1 VPPAK
6 TAARPKKAPAE
17 RKAPAGAKKAAAPRR
32 AGAAASRTTL
42 AEVMAALEKAGTAQ
56 ARKTYARHGATGP
69 MFGVSF
75 ATLGAMVK
83 RIGVDQE
90 LALALWDTGNFDA
103 RNLAMKIADP
113 ATISPEDLDRWA
125 REIPS
130 RMSCLYVCMIAQ
142 EGPRGLSTATRW
154 LASSDDRVRAVGW
167 GLVGQLAGR
176 DEATPESWF
185 ADRLSEIE
193 RTLRT
198 SSNDVRYAMNNAL
211 IQIGGRSPAL
221 KKAALAAAKRIGP
234 VEVDHG
240 DTECKTPDAAA
251 TVEKM
256 WAHAKAKGYDTPTA
270 QERHRKPPRN
280 RC

>member
-1 VPPAK
+1 VSPAR
-6 TAARPKKAPAE
+6 TAARP
-17 RKAPAGAKKAAAPRR
+17 RKAPAAKKAAAGTKAAAPRR
-32 AGAAASRTTL
+32 AAAPAERTTL
-42 AEVMAALEKAGTAQ
+42 AEAMAALEKAGTAQ

-83 RIGVDQE
+83 RIGVDHE

-113 ATISPEDLDRWA
+113 ARISVEDLDRWA
-125 REIPS
+125 RETPA

-154 LASSDDRVRAVGW
+154 LASADDRVRAVGW

-185 ADRLSEIE
+185 ADRLAEIE
-193 RTLRT
+193 RTIRT
-198 SSNDVRYAMNNAL
+198 SPDDVRYAMNNAL
-211 IQIGGRSPAL
+211 IQVGGRSPAL
-221 KKAALAAAKRIGP
+221 RKAALAVAKRIGR
-234 VEVDHG
+234 VEVDPG
-240 DTECKTPDAAA
+240 DTECKTPEAGPYI
-251 TVEKM
+251 EKL

-270 QERHRKPPRN
+270 QERDRKPPRN

>member
-1 VPPAK
+1 VPTAKTTVRAKKTPAAKKPAAKAPRPPA
-6 TAARPKKAPAE
+6 
-17 RKAPAGAKKAAAPRR
+17 GKAAAP
-32 AGAAASRTTL
+32 AARMTL
-42 AEVMAALEKAGTAQ
+42 AETMAALEKAGTAQ
-56 ARKTYARHGATGP
+56 ARKTYARHGASGP

-75 ATLGAMVK
+75 ATLGAMTK
-83 RIGVDQE
+83 RIGVDQD

-113 ATISPEDLDRWA
+113 ARISVEDLDRWA

-154 LASSDDRVRAVGW
+154 LASADDRVRGVGW

-176 DEATPESWF
+176 DEATPETWF
-185 ADRLSEIE
+185 AERLSEIE
-193 RTLRT
+193 RTIRT
-198 SSNDVRYAMNNAL
+198 APNDVRYAMNNAL
-211 IQIGGRSPAL
+211 IQIGGRSSAL
-221 KKAALAAAKRIGP
+221 KKAALAAAKRIGR

-240 DTECKTPDAAA
+240 DTECKTPEA
-251 TVEKM
+251 VPYIEKM
-256 WAHAKAKGYDTPTA
+256 WAFSKSKGYESPTA
-270 QERHRKPPRN
+270 QERDRKPPRN